1 MSVPENLEGVMRRIE
16 KLLAISRDHRANP
29 QEAAN
34 AAAMAASTMRKYQL
48 DESAVIVAR
57 LQKGDDM
64 GQDSHVP
71 VLATWVEPLKRVPK
85 WARFISVGIAN
96 LTNTKAVQSFV
107 VTKKGPEACITF
119 MGYKAD
125 VALAVHILQ
134 FLQRTI
140 RLLRLDFQTTYTYKA
155 KGLSSLRSYTEGMAI
170 GICDM
175 LRREQEA
182 REEAAKAAIDAA
194 REGGE
199 TAESREASCE
209 LVLVNA
215 KLVAI
220 KEMFGEFKTKTSPVL
235 NGDGFSKGYADGNSI
250 SIRTP
255 IDNPRDKQFQ
265 LKLN

>member
-1 MSVPENLEGVMRRIE
+1 MSTPDNLEGVMRRIE

-34 AAAMAASTMRKYQL
+34 AAAMAAATMRKYQL

-57 LQKGDDM
+57 LQKGDDL
-64 GQDSHVP
+64 GDESHVP
-71 VLATWVEPLKRVPK
+71 VLATWVDPLKRVPK

-96 LTNTKAVQSFV
+96 LTSTKAVQSFV
-107 VTKKGPEACITF
+107 MTKKGKEACITF

-134 FLQRTI
+134 YLQRTM
-140 RLLRLDFQTTYTYKA
+140 RLLRLDFQTTYTYKTM
-155 KGLSSLRSYTEGMAI
+155 GLTSLRSYTEGMAI

-182 REEAAKAAIDAA
+182 REAAAKEAIEAAKT
-194 REGGE
+194 EGE
-199 TAESREASCE
+199 TDASRDASRE

-215 KLVAI
+215 KLLAV
-220 KEMFGEFKTKTSPVL
+220 KERYGEFKVKSSPVL

-255 IDNPRDKQFQ
+255 IDSPRDKQLQ